1 MAELAKMLCCIKD
14 AALPNNN
21 RIDIINGNLQPN
33 INEPESDKLCGI
45 CIFPLEH
52 KTTITE
58 LKNSCQHEFCQN
70 CVVNMVKYCKSKK
83 ITLRCP
89 LCRNE

>member
-1 MAELAKMLCCIKD
+1 MADLANMLCCIKD

-21 RIDIINGNLQPN
+21 RVDIINDHDP
-33 INEPESDKLCGI
+33 DKLCGI
-45 CIFPLEH
+45 CISPLEH

-58 LKNSCQHEFCQN
+58 LKNSCKHEFCQN
-70 CVVNMVKYCKSKK
+70 CVVSMVKYCKSKR

>member
-45 CIFPLEH
+45 CIFL
-52 KTTITE
+52 
-58 LKNSCQHEFCQN
+58 
-70 CVVNMVKYCKSKK
+70 
-83 ITLRCP
+83 
-89 LCRNE
+89 